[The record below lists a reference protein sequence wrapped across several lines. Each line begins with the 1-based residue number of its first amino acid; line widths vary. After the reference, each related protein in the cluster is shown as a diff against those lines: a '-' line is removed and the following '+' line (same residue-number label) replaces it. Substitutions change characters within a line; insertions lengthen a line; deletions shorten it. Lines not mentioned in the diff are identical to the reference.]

1 MKEFNLLHEPWIAV
15 MTDNK
20 GRVEEV
26 SLIELF
32 TNAHKFKC
40 LAGETPAQDFAL
52 LRFLLSILHT
62 VFSRFNEKG
71 NPYEGVDL
79 DERFKQITEMHSDF
93 KGDYI
98 NASFNT
104 WKALWDAKEEKFPE
118 ILTRYLEK
126 NSDKFNLYDEKYPFY
141 QISKAEMESLSDEP
155 GESTKGRIY
164 FKYINRLLSESENKT
179 ELFAPASEAFKDKLS
194 DAALTRWLIAFQG
207 YTGTSDKRKFPG
219 MTASA
224 SKGWLLGLGGI
235 YLSGKTLKETLLLN
249 MIMSK
254 DNGSQWQK
262 PVWEK
267 SFNEKIDDFTRG
279 FPDNLAE
286 LYTNWSRLLIIDSDE
301 NRGQF
306 LRAVQ
311 LPGIDPQEFF
321 LEPMTIWYYPQS
333 GANKERCMPK
343 THDLNCSFWRS
354 FWLLDRNRIISSK
367 DKKTARTPRILNWH
381 SELAKKKCVQK
392 KLATLRAVGLS
403 YNRDASTMPNDEIYD
418 ELNIH
423 NEVLADIVASGWVAR
438 ISETVEITKMVID
451 RVLRNFANEIEM
463 IRNVSEGGLPD
474 RVCQDAYFAVDMPFR
489 EWLAAI
495 KPEDNKDEKIIEWKD
510 ILKKIIF
517 EQADKLLEN
526 AGNRDFLGK
535 KISEKGKSE
544 EIYNIMH
551 AYNKFKNWLLSP
563 KVLGK

>member
-1 MKEFNLLHEPWIAV
+1 MKEFNLLKEPWVAV
-15 MTDNK
+15 MTNDK

-32 TNAHKFKC
+32 SNAHEYKC
-40 LAGETPAQDFAL
+40 LAGETPAQDFAV
-52 LRFLLSILHT
+52 LRFLLAVLHT
-62 VFSRFNEKG
+62 VFSRFDKEG
-71 NPYEGVDL
+71 NPYEGIEL
-79 DERFKQITEMHSDF
+79 DERFQQTNQMHSDYED
-93 KGDYI
+93 DYRATAFERWEDLWKMPRFPKII
-98 NASFNT
+98 NQ
-104 WKALWDAKEEKFPE
+104 
-118 ILTRYLEK
+118 YLEK
-126 NSDKFNLYDEKYPFY
+126 NSDRFNLYDEKYPFY
-141 QISKAEMESLSDEP
+141 QISKTEMNSLFDEP
-155 GESTKGRIY
+155 AESTKGRIY

-179 ELFAPASEAFKDKLS
+179 ELFAPASEAFKDELS
-194 DAALTRWLIAFQG
+194 EAALTRWLIAFQG

-219 MTASA
+219 MVGSA

-249 MIMSK
+249 MIMSGEM
-254 DNGSQWQK
+254 DSQRQK
-262 PVWEK
+262 PIWEK
-267 SFNEKIDDFTRG
+267 SFAEKINDLTTGRI
-279 FPDNLAE
+279 PDNLAD
-286 LYTNWSRLLIIDSDE
+286 LYTNWSRFLLIDSDE

-321 LEPMTIWYYPQS
+321 LEPMTIWYYPES
-333 GANKERCMPK
+333 GDNKNHYIPK
-343 THDLNCSFWRS
+343 THDLNSAFWRS
-354 FWLLDRNRIISSK
+354 FGLLDKNSMIFSK
-367 DKKTARTPRILNWH
+367 SKKTVRPPGILDWH
-381 SELAKKKCVQK
+381 SDLIKEKYLSEDLV
-392 KLATLRAVGLS
+392 TLRAVGLS

-526 AGNRDFLGK
+526 ATNRDFLGK